1 MERAGTRI
9 GVGRV
14 GRLASGAAL
23 AVAAIAALLVLAPAL
38 IGWERYAIV
47 SGSMTGTYDKGSLVL
62 DEVVPVDQLRVGDV
76 ITYMPP
82 AGGRVG
88 HLITHRIS
96 WIGRDD
102 AGRKIFRTKGD
113 ANPVADP
120 WTFRLDQATQ
130 ARVKVGIPYAG
141 YALAS
146 LGRRDVRMFV
156 IALPALLIAGFSLSR
171 LWRQLGAEA
180 ERRSLEGAA

>member
-9 GVGRV
+9 GARRAGHFM
-14 GRLASGAAL
+14 SGAAL

-62 DEVVPVDQLRVGDV
+62 DEVVPVADLRVGDV

-102 AGRKIFRTKGD
+102 AGRRIFRTKGD
-113 ANPVADP
+113 ANPIADP
-120 WTFRLDQATQ
+120 WTFRLDQPTQ
-130 ARVKVGIPYAG
+130 ARVRVGVPYAG
-141 YALAS
+141 YALSAM
-146 LGRRDVRMFV
+146 GRKDVRMIV
-156 IALPALLIAGFSLSR
+156 IALPALLIAGFSLAR

-180 ERRSLEGAA
+180 ERRALEGAA